1 MGGTMYLEQDQLAW
15 VNDKLLHFGNAAGKV
30 VSQVLHASAGVIE
43 EEIHGLLP
51 QSGRVWRKK
60 RLAARSAA
68 PGIVF
73 RADFGDLFV
82 TIRSK
87 PNYNYLYFPD
97 DGLNTRRHV
106 GNQQFML
113 RGAEAAAQE
122 VGQRVVTALV
132 ERFEQE

>member
-1 MGGTMYLEQDQLAW
+1 MGGTMRLEQEQLDQ
-15 VNDKLLHFGNAAGKV
+15 VQEKLLRFGNQAGKT
-30 VSQVLHASAGVIE
+30 VSQALHQSAEVIE
-43 EEIHGLLP
+43 GEIHGLLP
-51 QSGRVWRKK
+51 QSGRSWPKK

-82 TIRSK
+82 TIRSR

-97 DGLNTRRHV
+97 DGYNTRRHM

-113 RGAEAAAQE
+113 RGAQAAAEE

-132 ERFEQE
+132 EQFDR